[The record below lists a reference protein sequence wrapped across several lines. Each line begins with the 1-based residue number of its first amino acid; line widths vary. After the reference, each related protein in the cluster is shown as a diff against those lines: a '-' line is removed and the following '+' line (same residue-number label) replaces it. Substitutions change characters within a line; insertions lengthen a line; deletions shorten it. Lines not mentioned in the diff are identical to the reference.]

1 MSEWFDKQ
9 HKLPPT
15 RKAGRFKKLLI
26 FGDSHSTTWRT
37 RHFAPNKEV
46 FHLGAALAFN
56 LINIENNEQLKW
68 GKEVFS
74 ILEKNQP
81 LKDCAVML
89 CFGEIDIRTQV
100 IKRAIRNHTNIEHEA
115 NKIAKKLIT
124 FAKMLYEKFGLI
136 IFIWEPVAT
145 MSSGFNNFHA
155 SYPTVGSEQERNYA
169 TRIVST
175 ELRKKSNE
183 LLKLGFQI
191 YSFGICEKL
200 APNYLTDRSFYEDGV
215 HLTPIGLGLGV
226 LSFKK
231 LCKSHNLSKFNKFLS
246 FRLAIKTRLKCFL
259 DYIGKDKKPQALEHT
274 ITKDYFL
281 NDRPKKINY
290 TDKVKISLSSSFDDF
305 PQLKAKENSGY
316 CFHTNCDDL
325 AFAVIDLVN
334 AHSLNLIE
342 IWNRFDSKYERA
354 KKLQVLVGNDLNK
367 MNIVFDCNN
376 GVWGLNSA
384 PIRVDFQIE
393 FEPCRFILL
402 RLKEKNYFHLGEVKI
417 FINSFFLQ
425 PSGSLFL

>member
-1 MSEWFDKQ
+1 M
-9 HKLPPT
+9 
-15 RKAGRFKKLLI
+15 
-26 FGDSHSTTWRT
+26 
-37 RHFAPNKEV
+37 
-46 FHLGAALAFN
+46 
-56 LINIENNEQLKW
+56 
-68 GKEVFS
+68 
-74 ILEKNQP
+74 
-81 LKDCAVML
+81 
-89 CFGEIDIRTQV
+89 
-100 IKRAIRNHTNIEHEA
+100 
-115 NKIAKKLIT
+115 
-124 FAKMLYEKFGLI
+124 
-136 IFIWEPVAT
+136 
-145 MSSGFNNFHA
+145 
-155 SYPTVGSEQERNYA
+155 
-169 TRIVST
+169 
-175 ELRKKSNE
+175 
-183 LLKLGFQI
+183 
-191 YSFGICEKL
+191 
-200 APNYLTDRSFYEDGV
+200 
-215 HLTPIGLGLGV
+215 
-226 LSFKK
+226 
-231 LCKSHNLSKFNKFLS
+231 
-246 FRLAIKTRLKCFL
+246 KCFL

-290 TDKVKISLSSSFDDF
+290 SDKVKISLSSSFDDF